1 MSGIPRE
8 LPPDLRRVG
17 RSFCTEA
24 ARYQTVGAALAV
36 RTTHGETLDLAYGR
50 RCEGQAGEVNSR
62 TVFRWGSISKVVTG
76 LAVVSA
82 LTSRDISTDT
92 TIERWIPEL
101 ANSWAGTITVSSL
114 LSHTS
119 GLDALNEDAPRRSV
133 ADFLSWIQR
142 HSAGKVPT
150 PHVYSNTNYVLLGLL
165 LQRVTG
171 LRWEQAVRDLVLGP
185 LGLQG
190 VLIDPISQPAD
201 DTACGHLPGAAPI
214 SLGEDYRDLLV
225 AKPWLRPAGALSGTA
240 DKLAHL
246 GVFFLHG
253 HPPSDALAH
262 AREFMRTP
270 AGVASPSGP
279 TPLTNGAL
287 LFTPGM
293 YAGSLTP
300 PAPGHQ
306 ATTDEALDVL
316 YHRGATT
323 TYHAELYIF
332 RRRDQPLRAVTGGGH
347 AGGVIAILD
356 SSRHVYG
363 ATLAAASRALSAPSN

>member
-1 MSGIPRE
+1 MRTSYLI
-8 LPPDLRRVG
+8 
-17 RSFCTEA
+17 RS
-24 ARYQTVGAALAV
+24 LAM
-36 RTTHGETLDLAYGR
+36 
-50 RCEGQAGEVNSR
+50 
-62 TVFRWGSISKVVTG
+62 ITG
-76 LAVVSA
+76 LLFIGVTAQA
-82 LTSRDISTDT
+82 ATTLTSVKTDK
-92 TIERWIPEL
+92 P
-101 ANSWAGTITVSSL
+101 
-114 LSHTS
+114 
-119 GLDALNEDAPRRSV
+119 
-133 ADFLSWIQR
+133 
-142 HSAGKVPT
+142 
-150 PHVYSNTNYVLLGLL
+150 VL
-165 LQRVTG
+165 
-171 LRWEQAVRDLVLGP
+171 
-185 LGLQG
+185 
-190 VLIDPISQPAD
+190 
-201 DTACGHLPGAAPI
+201 
-214 SLGEDYRDLLV
+214 
-225 AKPWLRPAGALSGTA
+225 LSGTA